1 MAFVSLI
8 FDCTIGIVTNQL
20 CIELSVNKRFQAPHI
35 LVLIPIINTPYD
47 IFADSAFVSISA
59 PRFMNFNDCFP
70 FGSTALDLVQ
80 GFQRLLSVCRHP
92 QDLSDS
98 LLRPP
103 DNLRHLVSI
112 QTGIKAFQRFFLLSA
127 RKKAPLSD

>member
-1 MAFVSLI
+1 
-8 FDCTIGIVTNQL
+8 
-20 CIELSVNKRFQAPHI
+20 
-35 LVLIPIINTPYD
+35 VLIPIINTPYD
-47 IFADSAFVSISA
+47 IFADSAFLSISA

-70 FGSTALDLVQ
+70 FRSTALDHVQ
-80 GFQRLLSVCRHP
+80 GFQRLLPVCRHP

-98 LLRPP
+98 LPLRPP